1 MFFGSL
7 NLWSRSQL
15 SAGGLSTIL
24 RSLFYQD
31 NELPEGFVFTGS
43 ESYNDGGLEFDGAEK
58 LEAALTGDEPWFNNG
73 ENGYMIVRYTTPSWP
88 SVDQYLIDF
97 HEGSGSVYPSIA
109 LRSYRDDGRP
119 RGAVYDASG
128 QPTMTDTTGLSLPVN
143 TYHFAALTWNGTS
156 ANIITDNGQNDDAV
170 NTLGHA
176 FDVLT
181 IGDDH
186 NGGNKLTGAI
196 AMIEIGTGVP
206 SLPEIFS
213 KAALSGDRVVNILG
227 QSQGN
232 HLFDSPADSSR
243 IGHQTMIEEAG
254 KYLAEPFC
262 VFFIN
267 ASDTGSAILSSSDA
281 ADAWVDNSASPT
293 MADDQRLTD
302 AIADATARGQT
313 PEAGIWWQYQG
324 DVFDIAAA
332 TSTIE
337 DFELGLEHIKDRMVE
352 EYGSS
357 YKLILIPNG
366 GRNEAVTDEVDEAHQ
381 TIRELYLSKAAEGGN
396 YRRGPEVYD
405 LGTYDATGHLTN
417 AEIAIAAE
425 RIGRSFAYHLG
436 LIDSNGVW
444 YGDNIISRSD
454 ASAGTGWS
462 QEGFIVTGT
471 GATGFIS
478 FNNANVE
485 EDETYEITFPID
497 EVTAGSVRFLLYDNN
512 KVAVGTTYSAA
523 GEHVQEV
530 TVSAGTGTSGTYAT
544 IQVQS
549 AFTGVIDLRKIK
561 IRKKQTTS
569 IAGPEAT
576 GFTNNAK
583 QTLIDITHE
592 QGTDF
597 NSQPA
602 GGYEGFA
609 VFDED
614 GTRLT
619 IDTVTR
625 ESATQLKLLT
635 TTAPTGATIDIK
647 YPYGALE
654 GVTLANTVKD
664 NSAEAMPLLSF
675 IEEGITVG
683 AALYAIQGLQ
693 FNGTNQYASKASDLT
708 GLADGKVA
716 LGAFWLNVTDP
727 AQGPDIIIENNGG
740 YVRWSFNNQL
750 LTLRFSQSSGGTV
763 CQIEIP
769 ITTSGWHHIAFSFD
783 LSNASNRHAAVD
795 GSLLSDSVFTTYVNA
810 DIDWTRGSWAIGRYV
825 SISSGY
831 YDGGLAQLYLD
842 DTYLNLST
850 NLSALYDGGLV
861 DFGAAGANVTGS
873 SPILLLN
880 IEESEAAADFATN
893 KGTGGDFT
901 LNNSPSVS
909 PTNPG

>member
-31 NELPEGFVFTGS
+31 NALPEGFVFTGS

-58 LEAALTGDEPWFNNG
+58 LELALTGDEPWFNQG
-73 ENGYMIVRYTTPSWP
+73 ESGYMIFRYKTPSFP
-88 SVDQYLIDF
+88 ADDQYLGDF
-97 HEGSGSVYPSIA
+97 VSGTDIYPSIG
-109 LRSYRDDGRP
+109 LRSYRLDGIP
-119 RGAVYDASG
+119 RGAVFEASG
-128 QPTMTDTTGLSLPVN
+128 QPNMTNNTALSIPVDTF
-143 TYHFAALTWNGTS
+143 HFAALTWDGT
-156 ANIITDNGQNDDAV
+156 AAYIYTDNGENSGSVITTNVYDR
-170 NTLGHA
+170 
-176 FDVLT
+176 FI

-186 NGGNKLTGAI
+186 NGGESLEGVI
-196 AMIEIGTGVP
+196 AMFEAGAG
-206 SLPEIFS
+206 LPTKAQIFQ
-213 KAALSGDRVVNILG
+213 KAQIAGDAIVQALG
-227 QSQGN
+227 QSQSN
-232 HLFDSPADSSR
+232 HFFNSAEGGAQSR
-243 IGHQTMIEEAG
+243 IGHETLISETG
-254 KYLAEPFC
+254 KYLTEPNC
-262 VFFIN
+262 AFFIN
-267 ASDTGSAILSSSDA
+267 SSDSGSAILTSSSA
-281 ADAWVDNSASPT
+281 SDAWVDNSASPT
-293 MADDQRLTD
+293 MADSVRLTQ
-302 AIADATARGQT
+302 AITVAADRGQT
-313 PEAGIWWQYQG
+313 PEIGFWWQYQG
-324 DVFDIAAA
+324 DVFDISAG

-337 DFELGLEHIKDRMVE
+337 DYELGLDHIKDRLVE

-357 YKLILIPNG
+357 YLLVLIPNG

-381 TIRELYLSKAAEGGN
+381 TVRELYLSKAAEGGN

-405 LGTYDATGHLTN
+405 LGTYDATGHLSN
-417 AEIAIAAE
+417 AENVIAAQ
-425 RIGRSFAYHLG
+425 RLGRNLAYHLG

-462 QEGFIVTGT
+462 QDGFIVTGT

-485 EDETYEITFPID
+485 EDQTYEITFPID

-512 KVAVGTTYSAA
+512 KVAVGTTYSTA
-523 GEHVQEV
+523 GEHVQEI

-625 ESATQLKLLT
+625 ESATQLRLLT

-727 AQGPDIIIENNGG
+727 AQGLDIIIENNGG

-795 GSLLSDSVFTTYVNA
+795 GSLLSDSVFTAYVNA